1 MGSRVGTRIRFPTIA
16 GNYTLGCQTYSHCA
30 AVSSQKPE
38 PTSLTSLPPLA
49 SVCVLGGGVKELG
62 GLLFAG
68 PTLNIQQLSSVSPE
82 RSSNYSR
89 LLLHLP
95 LDSPCASDLHA
106 SGREVLMRISGRR
119 RKLKLSVCVPIG
131 LLLHTCLHVMFKF
144 FQMYKH
150 VSHSEPVCGCFIE
163 NLRSVLRHF

>member
-1 MGSRVGTRIRFPTIA
+1 M
-16 GNYTLGCQTYSHCA
+16 YSHCA

-49 SVCVLGGGVKELG
+49 SVCALGGGVKELG

-89 LLLHLP
+89 LVLHLP
-95 LDSPCASDLHA
+95 LDSLYLHVC
-106 SGREVLMRISGRR
+106 GREVLMRISGRR

-131 LLLHTCLHVMFKF
+131 LPLHACLNVMFKC
-144 FQMYKH
+144 FQIYRH
-150 VSHSEPVCGCFIE
+150 IDGSVSHSEPVCGCFIE
-163 NLRSVLRHF
+163 NRRSLLSPF